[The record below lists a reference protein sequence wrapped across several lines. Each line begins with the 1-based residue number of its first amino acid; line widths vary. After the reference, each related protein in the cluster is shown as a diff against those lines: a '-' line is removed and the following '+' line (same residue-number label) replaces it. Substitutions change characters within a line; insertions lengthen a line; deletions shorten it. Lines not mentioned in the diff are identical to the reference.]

1 MSADREAEIEKIL
14 VSLKETDTVRLFV
27 ELFALRREGHRNR
40 LEKEEGPEVRG
51 RSLECR
57 DLLKIFD

>member
-1 MSADREAEIEKIL
+1 MSREREAEIEKIL
-14 VSLKETDTVRLFV
+14 VAQKEMESVRLFV
-27 ELFALRREGHRNR
+27 ELFALRRRHYRDS
-40 LEKEEGPEVRG
+40 LEKAENGEVRG